1 MYEDNENQT
10 GNVEK
15 SLNIKTT
22 RSEVWNHFV
31 VEIRTNS
38 TYKTICKYCGNSFV
52 CKKIQEQSTWIVI
65 SNFLAKQILIKIWN
79 ICFLENLLDLNMCF
93 YFRSISRKCLAK
105 LIVYEKLPFK
115 TMEYPLFINFVNN
128 LQPLFSIVDH
138 HTIKNNCI
146 VLYKKE
152 KEKLQ
157 ENLKNII
164 VVQVLL

>member
-52 CKKIQEQSTWIVI
+52 CKKNSGTIYLNCHIKFSCKTNPYKDMKHMFPGKSPRPEHV
-65 SNFLAKQILIKIWN
+65 FLL
-79 ICFLENLLDLNMCF
+79 
-93 YFRSISRKCLAK
+93 
-105 LIVYEKLPFK
+105 
-115 TMEYPLFINFVNN
+115 
-128 LQPLFSIVDH
+128 
-138 HTIKNNCI
+138 
-146 VLYKKE
+146 
-152 KEKLQ
+152 
-157 ENLKNII
+157 
-164 VVQVLL
+164 